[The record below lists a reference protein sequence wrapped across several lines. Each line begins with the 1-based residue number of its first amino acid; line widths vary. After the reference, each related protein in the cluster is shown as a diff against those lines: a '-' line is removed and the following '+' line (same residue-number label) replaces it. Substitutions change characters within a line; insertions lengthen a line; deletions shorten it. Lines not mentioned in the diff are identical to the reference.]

1 MLNSWHFHKKEQ
13 TGWYLPCAFPS
24 PVLSAWARGV
34 GRAVCTRKGV
44 HTGRTLCWTSTK
56 LHRPVTSTTVKTWDI
71 SMTPTKLRGISIN
84 SVLHCSQYPPHAGN
98 WGFTFCHERL
108 VLCSVPD
115 TRNHAV
121 HICCAWLLSHSEPCG
136 WDASMVVIHAFPPK
150 QHSPTV
156 ISLSS
161 HLLMGTEVFT
171 HVFHFLWVHRWE
183 WNCWVVWWVNVI
195 LWENLSGCCQSKAF
209 TLHSYRN
216 EDSSRC
222 ITYIVPNFWDFQSFN
237 F

>member
-34 GRAVCTRKGV
+34 GRAVCTTKGV
-44 HTGRTLCWTSTK
+44 HVGRTLCWTSTK
-56 LHRPVTSTTVKTWDI
+56 LYRPVTSTTVKTWDI

-136 WDASMVVIHAFPPK
+136 WDASMVVIHAFPHQAAFPHRNFLI
-150 QHSPTV
+150 QSSSDGHWGVYTCFPFPLGT
-156 ISLSS
+156 SLGVE
-161 HLLMGTEVFT
+161 LLGCMVGECYFMRELVG
-171 HVFHFLWVHRWE
+171 L
-183 WNCWVVWWVNVI
+183 
-195 LWENLSGCCQSKAF
+195 LS
-209 TLHSYRN
+209 
-216 EDSSRC
+216 E
-222 ITYIVPNFWDFQSFN
+222 QSFHVT
-237 F
+237 FLPQWGQFQMHHIHRPQLLGLSVF